1 MKGGDRMS
9 TYISLISLTQ
19 KGIEKIKESPAR
31 LDQAK
36 AAFSAMGAE
45 LKEFY
50 LVTGRYDMVVI
61 SEAPDD
67 ETVAKVALA
76 IASGGSIRT
85 ETLRAFT
92 EKEYRNIIT
101 ALP

>member
-1 MKGGDRMS
+1 MS

-19 KGIEKIKESPAR
+19 KGIENIKESPTR
-31 LDQAK
+31 LSKAK
-36 AAFSAMGAE
+36 ELFKAMGAE
-45 LKEFY
+45 IKEFY
-50 LVTGRYDMVVI
+50 LVTGRYDMVVV

-76 IASGGSIRT
+76 IGSAGAIRT

-92 EKEYRNIIT
+92 EEEYRNII
-101 ALP
+101 ASLP